1 MQTAND
7 ICKNVCMS
15 AHTANQAQKAPAP
28 VITFP
33 SYNGAAARPQAL
45 FPARLASSNN
55 VARRN
60 IATSFKQRPL
70 PLEPP

>member
-33 SYNGAAARPQAL
+33 SYNGAAARA
-45 FPARLASSNN
+45 ASTVS
-55 VARRN
+55 R
-60 IATSFKQRPL
+60 TSCFQQ
-70 PLEPP
+70 

>member
-15 AHTANQAQKAPAP
+15 AHTANQAQEAPAP

-55 VARRN
+55 VDRRN
-60 IATSFKQRPL
+60 IAASFKQRPL